1 MTPEDGVPLPSN
13 IYPGTNTVLA
23 FDNID
28 RLEGTLSGG
37 GTSHRVNGIAVQPVT
52 FGPDQ
57 KIVVPKV
64 EKTKKRSFSAPEERL
79 PIYNVGKRVGPPPRK
94 VRDVDGET
102 ILKEFTKKNLL
113 FLLCSSTLC
122 SPSTKGQQLD
132 WA

>member
-1 MTPEDGVPLPSN
+1 MTPENGVPLPSN

-52 FGPDQ
+52 YNLHQ

-64 EKTKKRSFSAPEERL
+64 DKTKKRSFSSPEEPLR
-79 PIYNVGKRVGPPPRK
+79 IYNVGSELGPRQEK
-94 VRDVDGET
+94 
-102 ILKEFTKKNLL
+102 
-113 FLLCSSTLC
+113 
-122 SPSTKGQQLD
+122 
-132 WA
+132 